1 MDFTEANVVRS
12 FGNSAISPNRI
23 STMVK
28 INRVTFDPKKKEHLE
43 SVKTFIETGNWGA
56 VQFYCEFPFT
66 DVPMTV
72 LMKYTAHKLKA
83 DLTLRHKQLAVTTEK
98 DKDESS

>member
-1 MDFTEANVVRS
+1 MNFTEVKTS
-12 FGNSAISPNRI
+12 FGAGAAAISPNRI
-23 STMVK
+23 STLSK

-43 SVKTFIETGNWGA
+43 SVKAFIETGNWGA

-66 DVPMTV
+66 DVQMTV

-83 DLTLRHKQLAVTTEK
+83 DLTLRHKQLDVTTEK